1 MRQLRPYQQDLLS
14 RVLHAL
20 ADHPKGRLM
29 LQLPTGGGKTVI
41 GGALLAHW
49 LDDNRKAVW
58 LTHRKELAEQTR
70 GMLTDAGVS
79 ARTNIRWPPG
89 TDPAGHGR
97 RGRHSHGSDR
107 GSADRQTPGLES
119 LQFGQRLP
127 VQMGGADS
135 LPAFSR
141 GLLGDALGT
150 TGLGMPDVPV
160 AEQQVL
166 QLIHE
171 DGYLTG
177 GLPHLLDRLLR
188 QGCIFDFPLH
198 HLPELYRPGLTV
210 ILAMK
215 SVMVMRR

>member
-1 MRQLRPYQQDLLS
+1 M
-14 RVLHAL
+14 
-20 ADHPKGRLM
+20 
-29 LQLPTGGGKTVI
+29 
-41 GGALLAHW
+41 
-49 LDDNRKAVW
+49 
-58 LTHRKELAEQTR
+58 
-70 GMLTDAGVS
+70 
-79 ARTNIRWPPG
+79 
-89 TDPAGHGR
+89 
-97 RGRHSHGSDR
+97 
-107 GSADRQTPGLES
+107 
-119 LQFGQRLP
+119 
-127 VQMGGADS
+127 GADS

-160 AEQQVL
+160 TRQEAL
-166 QLIHE
+166 QFIRE

-188 QGCIFDFPLH
+188 QGCIFDFPLY